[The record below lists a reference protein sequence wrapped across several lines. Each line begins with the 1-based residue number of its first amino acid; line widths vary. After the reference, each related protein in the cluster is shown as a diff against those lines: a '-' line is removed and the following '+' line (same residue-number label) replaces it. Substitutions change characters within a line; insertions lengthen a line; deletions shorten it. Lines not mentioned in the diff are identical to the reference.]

1 MGTNTNSRGYCER
14 AKGERQRK
22 WNGGERRGK
31 ERKRNRAF
39 KLSSRKIDIFAY
51 IPRIRPLVDVIKRN
65 KAHLYDTP
73 REYSESV
80 GPEIPKI
87 GRE

>member
-1 MGTNTNSRGYCER
+1 MGTNTNSRGYCESEEGSR
-14 AKGERQRK
+14 E
-22 WNGGERRGK
+22 NGIEKDG
-31 ERKRNRAF
+31 ERKRVKNRTF

-51 IPRIRPLVDVIKRN
+51 IPRIRPLVDVIKCN
-65 KAHLYDTP
+65 KAHLYGIP

-87 GRE
+87 GRK